1 MCPTI
6 LLTSVIVVLIE
17 KIFFTFVEKE
27 LQRNFTM
34 PSSKELMEMDTKY
47 GAHNYHPIPV
57 VISKAEGVWVYD
69 PEGNKYLDC
78 LSAYSSHNTGHRHPE
93 IVKALKEQADLV
105 TLTSRA
111 FHNDKMGPFLKQLCE
126 IVGPH
131 VNDPKKSGIMALP
144 MNTGAEAV
152 ETGLKV
158 ARAWGYLK
166 KKVPKGEAKIIVCRE
181 NFHGRTITIVGF
193 SSDISHGRYFGNFG
207 PFTPGFITVNYG
219 DDEELENVILEQGPE
234 KVVAFLFEPLQG
246 EAGVKVPKEGFLKKA
261 REICTKYNVL
271 MIADEI
277 QTGLC
282 RTGKLFACDHEDVKP
297 DMYLLGKALGGGVYP
312 VSAVVTTTEI
322 MGPDVI
328 TPGTHGSTFGG
339 NPLGSAVAMKSL
351 DILVSEKLA
360 DRAAEMGKHFKDGLK
375 KIAAMKT
382 KVPIVDVRGKGLL
395 IAIELDGKARP
406 FTEAMMK
413 KGILAK
419 ETHHHIIR
427 FAPPLVITK
436 EEIDW
441 ALKIIEE
448 AFTK

>member
-1 MCPTI
+1 
-6 LLTSVIVVLIE
+6 
-17 KIFFTFVEKE
+17 
-27 LQRNFTM
+27 M
-34 PSSKELMEMDTKY
+34 PSSKELMEMDTTY

-57 VISKAEGVWVYD
+57 VICKAEGVWVYD
-69 PEGNKYLDC
+69 PEGKKYLDC

-93 IVKALKEQADLV
+93 IIKALKEQADLV

-111 FHNDKMGPFLKQLCE
+111 FYNDKMGPFLKQLCD
-126 IVGPH
+126 IMKPH
-131 VNDPKKSGIMALP
+131 INDPKKSGIMALP

-158 ARAWGYLK
+158 TRAWGYLK
-166 KKVPKGEAKIIVCRE
+166 KKIPKDQAKIIVCKD

-193 SSDISHGRYFGNFG
+193 STDISHGRYFGNFG
-207 PFTPGFITVNYG
+207 PYTPGFVVVTYG
-219 DDEELENVILEQGPE
+219 DAEELENTIIELGPE
-234 KVVAFLFEPLQG
+234 NVAGFLVEPIQG
-246 EAGVKVPKEGFLKKA
+246 EAGVKVPPKGYLTKV

-282 RTGKLFACDHEDVKP
+282 RTGKLFACDHENVKP
-297 DMYLLGKALGGGVYP
+297 DMFLLGKALGGGVYP
-312 VSAVVTTTEI
+312 VSAVITTAEV

-328 TPGTHGSTFGG
+328 TPGIHGSTFGG

-351 DILVSEKLA
+351 DILIGEKLA
-360 DRAAEMGKHFKDGLK
+360 DHADVMGKYFMDGLK
-375 KIAAMKT
+375 KIAAKKT
-382 KVPIVDVRGKGLL
+382 KVPIIEVRGKGLL

-406 FTEAMMK
+406 FTVGMK
-413 KGILAK
+413 DKGILAK
-419 ETHHHIIR
+419 ETHDNIIR

-436 EEIDW
+436 ENIDW

-448 AFTK
+448 VFVA